1 MFIGQFGSIIL
12 VQGEEKVMSYSSFTA
27 LELEDKFGIQQSYE
41 RDLFANIA
49 PRKSSELL
57 LAILNQNISFALEQG
72 TEKARSEL
80 IIAPVFIELC
90 NQTER
95 QVNVFSGVEFNVDRK
110 LGLTGWADF
119 LVSRSTFRRGIKS
132 PVVIAVE
139 AKQQDFEGGVTQCI
153 AEMYAAKLYN
163 ERHHNPTDKIYGCV
177 TTGDIWRFLVL
188 ENNEAKIETTSLD
201 VGEDLERILGILY
214 AMSLGELD

>member
-1 MFIGQFGSIIL
+1 MA
-12 VQGEEKVMSYSSFTA
+12 YSKFTA
-27 LELEDKFGIQQSYE
+27 LDLEDKFGIKQSYE
-41 RDLFANIA
+41 KDLFIRVA

-57 LAILNQNISFALEQG
+57 LAILDQNISFALEQG

-80 IIAPVFIELC
+80 IIAPIFIELC

-95 QVNVFSGVEFNVDRK
+95 QVNVFSGIEFNVDKK
-110 LGLTGWADF
+110 LGLSGWADF
-119 LVSRSTFRRGIKS
+119 LVSRSTFRRGLKA

-153 AEMYAAKLYN
+153 AEMYAANLFN
-163 ERHHNPTDKIYGCV
+163 EKRNNPTDRIYGCV

-188 ENNEAKIETTSLD
+188 ESNEAKIETSSLD
-201 VGEDLERILGILY
+201 VREDLERILGILY
-214 AMSLGELD
+214 AMALEKFD

>member
-1 MFIGQFGSIIL
+1 MA
-12 VQGEEKVMSYSSFTA
+12 YSKFTA
-27 LELEDKFGIQQSYE
+27 LDLEDKFGIKQSYE
-41 RDLFANIA
+41 KDLFIGVA

-57 LAILNQNISFALEQG
+57 LAILDQNISFALEQG

-80 IIAPVFIELC
+80 IIAPIFIELC

-95 QVNVFSGVEFNVDRK
+95 QVNVFSGIEFNVDKK
-110 LGLTGWADF
+110 LGLSGWADF
-119 LVSRSTFRRGIKS
+119 LVSRSTFRRGLKA

-153 AEMYAAKLYN
+153 AEMYAANIFN
-163 ERHHNPTDKIYGCV
+163 EKRNNSTERIYGCV

-188 ENNEAKIETTSLD
+188 ENNEAKIETSSLD
-201 VGEDLERILGILY
+201 VREDLERILGILY
-214 AMSLGELD
+214 AMALEKFD

>member
-1 MFIGQFGSIIL
+1 MA
-12 VQGEEKVMSYSSFTA
+12 YSKFTA
-27 LELEDKFGIQQSYE
+27 VELEEKFGIKQTYE
-41 RDLFANIA
+41 NDLFVNAS
-49 PRKSSELL
+49 PRQASELL
-57 LAILNQNISFALEQG
+57 RLILDQNISFALEQG

-90 NQTER
+90 QQTER
-95 QVNVFSGVEFNVDRK
+95 QVNVFSGIEFNVDKKR
-110 LGLTGWADF
+110 GLSGWADF
-119 LVSRSTFRRGIKS
+119 LVSRSTFRRGLKA

-153 AEMYAAKLYN
+153 AEMYAAHIFNDKRN
-163 ERHHNPTDKIYGCV
+163 NHTDKIYGCV

-201 VGEDLERILGILY
+201 VREDLERILGILY
-214 AMSLGELD
+214 AMAMEKFN

>member
-1 MFIGQFGSIIL
+1 MA
-12 VQGEEKVMSYSSFTA
+12 YSKFTA
-27 LELEDKFGIQQSYE
+27 LDLEDKFGIKQSYE
-41 RDLFANIA
+41 KDLFISVA

-57 LAILNQNISFALEQG
+57 LAILDQNISFALEQG

-80 IIAPVFIELC
+80 IIAPIFIELC

-95 QVNVFSGVEFNVDRK
+95 QVNVFSGIEFNVDKK
-110 LGLTGWADF
+110 LGLSGWADF
-119 LVSRSTFRRGIKS
+119 LVSRSTFRRGLKA

-153 AEMYAAKLYN
+153 AEMYAANIFN
-163 ERHHNPTDKIYGCV
+163 EKRNNSTERIYGCV

-188 ENNEAKIETTSLD
+188 ENNEAKIETSSLD
-201 VGEDLERILGILY
+201 VREDLERILGILY
-214 AMSLGELD
+214 AMALEKFD